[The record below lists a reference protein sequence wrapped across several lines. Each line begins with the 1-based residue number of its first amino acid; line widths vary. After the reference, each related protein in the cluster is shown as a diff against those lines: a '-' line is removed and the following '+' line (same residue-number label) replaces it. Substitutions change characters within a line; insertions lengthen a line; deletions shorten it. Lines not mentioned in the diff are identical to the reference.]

1 MTSYNKKKL
10 SGILFLII
18 VYFAAILIVGNYF
31 AFSYATVISQFLH
44 QDMYR
49 IEEVEGGEE
58 VDTNYF
64 KSDYAQLNDLIEAET
79 EYAHEV
85 QAEGVVL
92 LKNSGLP
99 LAGSETVALLGM
111 DSKDDVY
118 RPGGSG
124 SGAVN
129 TERAPAIADTFRE
142 AGFTV
147 DPDVLAYYSG
157 LSATTPEPD
166 ASALPAFDADVG
178 IVFIGRSGGESDDLV
193 LSDLSLSE
201 AERSLVEAS
210 MANCSETVVLLN
222 TSNALEL
229 GWLAE
234 QDVSIVWVG
243 ASGEVA
249 TGVIPQILAG
259 DIVPSGKL
267 VDTYVYDSMSSP
279 AMRNYGDFNLTN
291 VSETTGN
298 KYVSYAESIYYGY
311 RYYETRYADA
321 VMGAANVGD
330 YEYSEQVLYPYG
342 YGLSYTSFEYSD
354 FAMSEAGGSFTL
366 SVTVTNTGDLA
377 GKEAVGF
384 YMQSPY
390 TDYDREY
397 GIEKSAIQLVDFAK
411 TRLLQPGA
419 SETLIVT
426 VSREMLKTYDANGA
440 GTYIVDA
447 GDYTFTAGENV
458 HAALNNVLAAQG
470 YGVSDGMTAEGNADL
485 TAVYTR
491 QDRDTTTYAV
501 SSVTGAAVGNLFA
514 DADLRYYMPDT
525 VYLTRSDWE
534 GTYPEQAAD
543 MEATSEMIADLSYD
557 AVTVDEL
564 TEDPDAAMPTMG
576 AQNGLTLASMIGWDA
591 NGELMKVDY
600 DSDSWSQLLD
610 QMTAEELMRLWS
622 VGGYTTVAVESI
634 SKPASIDQDGPA
646 TLGGALMG
654 GTNTFAYPTEMLLA
668 STWNK
673 DLVAEMGYYIGE
685 DGLMTGVTGWYAPGI
700 NIHRTPLGGRN
711 YEYYSEDPVQSGMF
725 AALVIEQ
732 AQAKGIV
739 VYAKHYA
746 LNEQE
751 VNRSSA
757 CTFATEQAIR
767 EIYLKPFEIAVV
779 DGGAKGLMN
788 SMNRIGMVWAGAH
801 EALLTDILR
810 GEWGFR
816 GIVITDATLAQSNK
830 MRPLPTL
837 LAGTDLML
845 CTNAGIFEIENYASS
860 ATVMSALRESAHRI
874 LYAFADS
881 SVMNGLSASTRV
893 IQIMPAWQIT
903 LIVVD
908 CVLAAAA
915 VTGIVCIV
923 RWLVRD
929 AKQNQ
934 KEAVK

>member
-49 IEEVEGGEE
+49 IEEVEGAEE
-58 VDTNYF
+58 TDTNYY
-64 KSDYAQLNDLIEAET
+64 KSDYSQLSDLISSET
-79 EYAHEV
+79 EYAHRV
-85 QAEGVVL
+85 QSEGVVL
-92 LKNSGLP
+92 LKNGGLP
-99 LAGSETVALLGM
+99 LAGNETVTLLGM
-111 DSKDDVY
+111 DSRDDIY

-129 TERAPAIADTFRE
+129 TERAPSIADTFRD

-147 DPDVLAYYSG
+147 NMEMLAFYASQ
-157 LSATTPEPD
+157 SATAAEPN
-166 ASALPAFDADVG
+166 ASALPAFDSDVG
-178 IVFIGRSGGESDDLV
+178 VVFIGRSGGEGNDLS
-193 LSDLSLSE
+193 LSDLSLNE

-243 ASGEVA
+243 ASGEIA

-259 DIVPSGKL
+259 DINPSGKL
-267 VDTYVYDSMSSP
+267 VDTYAYDAESAP
-279 AMRNYGDFNLTN
+279 AMRNYGDLSLTN

-298 KYVSYAESIYYGY
+298 KYVNYAESIYYGY

-321 VMGAANVGD
+321 VMGAANVGN

-354 FAMSEAGGSFTL
+354 FAMLEAGNAFAL
-366 SVTVTNTGDLA
+366 SVTVTNTGNVA

-411 TRLLQPGA
+411 TQLLQPGA
-419 SETLIVT
+419 SETLTVT
-426 VSREMLKTYDANGA
+426 VPREMLKTYDANGA

-470 YGVSDGMTAEGNADL
+470 YSVSDGMTAEGNADL
-485 TAVYTR
+485 AAVYTQ
-491 QDRDTTTYAV
+491 QDRDTTTYAT
-501 SSVTGAAVGNLFA
+501 SSVTGAEVENLFA

-564 TEDPDAAMPTMG
+564 AEDPDAVMPTLG

-600 DSDSWSQLLD
+600 DNDSWNQLLD
-610 QMTAEELMRLWS
+610 QMTADELMRLWS
-622 VGGYTTVAVESI
+622 VGGYTTIAIESI
-634 SKPASIDQDGPA
+634 SKPASVDQDGPA
-646 TLGGALMG
+646 TLGGTLMG
-654 GTNTFAYPTEMLLA
+654 GVSAFAYPTEMLLA

-700 NIHRTPLGGRN
+700 NIHRTPLAGRN
-711 YEYYSEDPVQSGMF
+711 FEYYSEDPVQSGMF

-746 LNEQE
+746 LNDQE
-751 VNRSSA
+751 TNRSSV

-801 EALLTDILR
+801 EALLTDVLR
-810 GEWGFR
+810 GEWGFQ
-816 GIVITDATLAQSNK
+816 GIMITDATLAQSNK

-893 IQIMPAWQIT
+893 IPIMPAWQIT

-915 VTGIVCIV
+915 VVGIAFIV

-929 AKQNQ
+929 AKQSH